1 MKKRV
6 LVTGGTGFLGQKLVQ
21 RLHEEGHEVT
31 ALGRDETIGRKLQER
46 GIRFVRADIRDRQ
59 AVADA
64 CRGQEIVQHVA
75 AFSSPWGKYGDMYET
90 NVSGTVHVIEGCKQH
105 GIERL
110 VHVSSPSIYFAFADA
125 YSIQEEQPLPRRF
138 ANTYAET
145 KHLAE
150 LAVAKAYR
158 EGLPTITIRPRAL
171 FGPGDNAILP
181 RLIRAN
187 EQKYVPLIGGGKALI
202 DLTYVDNVVDALLL
216 CMDSPGSTFG
226 QAYNITNGEPV
237 TLVDVLTDVFRRLD
251 MPLRAKEVPYWKA
264 YAVAWVLESL
274 SRTVLGY
281 REPVLTRYSVGVLAK
296 SQTLDISK
304 ARREFGYKP
313 RVSIAEGIDTFAA
326 WWRTE
331 HGR

>member
-21 RLHEEGHEVT
+21 RLHEQGHEVT
-31 ALGRDETIGRKLQER
+31 ALGRDEGIGRQLREQ
-46 GIRFVRADIRDRQ
+46 GIRFVRTDIRDRE

-64 CRGQEIVQHVA
+64 CRSQEIVYHVA
-75 AFSSPWGKYGDMYET
+75 AFSSPWGRFRDMYET
-90 NVSGTVHVIEGCKQH
+90 NVSGTVHVIAGCDKH

-125 YSIQEEQPLPRRF
+125 YGIREDAPLPERF
-138 ANTYAET
+138 ANVYAQT

-150 LAVAKAYR
+150 LEVDKAHR
-158 EGLPTITIRPRAL
+158 QGLPTITLRPRAL

-202 DLTYVDNVVDALLL
+202 DLTYVDNVVDALVL
-216 CMDSPGSTFG
+216 CMDSPASTFG
-226 QAYNITNGEPV
+226 RAYNITNGEAV
-237 TLVDVLTDVFRRLD
+237 TLIDVLTDVFRRLD
-251 MPLRAKEVPYWKA
+251 MPLRAKEVPYWQA
-264 YAVAWVLESL
+264 YGAAWVLELL

-281 REPVLTRYSVGVLAK
+281 REPILTRYSVGVLAK
-296 SQTLDISK
+296 SQTLDITK
-304 ARREFGYKP
+304 ARQELGYEP
-313 RVSIAEGIDTFAA
+313 RVSIAQGIETFTA
-326 WWRTE
+326 WWRAE